1 MRRVEVCAV
10 GCQGGSLDE
19 ALNKLS
25 AEGWNIRQVFQEPP
39 AFYRVFAQRR
49 VPLETSANRD
59 GKAES
64 AREFVAQHMG
74 KMSSRKI
81 SAALLKELGIK
92 RGHNW
97 VAEEIRKLQH
107 GA

>member
-1 MRRVEVCAV
+1 MRHVEVCAV
-10 GCQGGSLDE
+10 GCGGDLLDTT
-19 ALNKLS
+19 LKKLS
-25 AEGWNIRQVFQEPP
+25 AEGWNIRQVYQEPP

-49 VPLETSANRD
+49 ERLEIANRD

-64 AREFVAQHMG
+64 AREFVARHMG

-97 VAEEIRKLQH
+97 VAEEIRKLQNR
-107 GA
+107 A